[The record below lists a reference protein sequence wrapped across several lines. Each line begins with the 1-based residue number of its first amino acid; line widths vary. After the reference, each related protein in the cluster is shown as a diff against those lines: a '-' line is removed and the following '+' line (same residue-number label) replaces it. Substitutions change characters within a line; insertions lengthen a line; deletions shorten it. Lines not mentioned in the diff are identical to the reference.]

1 MTENGE
7 SRKAKPEPG
16 AKEEPQVY
24 GVEKDLTGWKFG
36 RREFVTA
43 AAAAGVA
50 AATGAAVAGRS
61 REAVQQAEEGLGSA
75 ITLAVA
81 VPAMR
86 AVMPGAVFAQVWRFT
101 NHSDTT
107 WCRGASLHIVDG
119 EQLQAPALVAVP
131 DIAPGETVGVQVEMV
146 APADLGTYQGS
157 WYLKVIG
164 NAAPVS
170 YGPFVVLDGCIA
182 ESAHPYPND
191 ADQTW
196 TVTNPDGNA
205 GSTRVHFARMEVEE
219 GYDCIILKDGSGQE
233 CQRITGDHSS
243 GMWSDPVPGR
253 VVEVQLVTNASG
265 TAWGFC
271 LDQVET
277 VHLVYLPFM
286 SRQPTPTPSP
296 TPCPCDIHYCTCD
309 TVHYWY
315 PC

>member
-24 GVEKDLTGWKFG
+24 GVEKDLTGWRFG
-36 RREFVTA
+36 RRAFVTA

-61 REAVQQAEEGLGSA
+61 KEAVQQAEEDLGSA

-81 VPAMR
+81 MPAMR
-86 AVMPGAVFAQVWRFT
+86 AVMPGAAFVQAWKFT
-101 NHSDTT
+101 NNSDTT

-119 EQLQAPALVAVP
+119 EQLQAPASMPVP
-131 DIAPGETVGVQVEMV
+131 DIAPGETVGVQVGMV
-146 APADLGTYQGS
+146 APADLGTYRGS
-157 WYLKVIG
+157 WHLQVAG
-164 NAAPVS
+164 NVVPVS
-170 YGPFVVLDGCIA
+170 YGPFVVQNGCIA
-182 ESAHPYPND
+182 ESAHNYGNN

-196 TVTNPDGNA
+196 TVTNPDENA
-205 GSTRVHFARMEVEE
+205 GSTRVHFTRVEMTS
-219 GYDCIILKDGSGQE
+219 GDYVILKDEGGVE
-233 CQRITGDHSS
+233 YQRITGYYTS
-243 GMWSDPVPGR
+243 GLWSDPVPGR